1 MPLLLM
7 SFPSLGRME
16 VIAEVVVMANEDE
29 VIHDQPRRQRSRR
42 PSRLVRVHKLL
53 LLVFLPSLLHL
64 HLPPQASSVHVNV
77 ISRTTRIGLPHVP
90 LLCLLRDFA
99 PWPLYF
105 LILTR
110 IMLTLRL
117 LLLLDRMH
125 IPLIPERLLAV

>member
-7 SFPSLGRME
+7 SSPSLGHME
-16 VIAEVVVMANEDE
+16 AIAEVVVMANEDE
-29 VIHDQPRRQRSRR
+29 VIHDQPHRQRSRR
-42 PSRLVRVHKLL
+42 PSHLVLVHKLL
-53 LLVFLPSLLHL
+53 LLVMLPSLLHL
-64 HLPPQASSVHVNV
+64 HLPPQASSVRVNV
-77 ISRTTRIGLPHVP
+77 ISRTTRIGPPHVP

-110 IMLTLRL
+110 IMPTLRL
-117 LLLLDRMH
+117 LILDRMH